1 MDAPSPLHTIRR
13 IWIIYKKEILTFVY
27 TPTIYVCFALFVFF
41 ANYLNFV
48 LGHFFQRNEASLASS
63 FFSWHPWLY
72 AFFAPAICMR
82 LWSEEYRQKTI
93 ELLFTMR
100 FKSWEIV
107 LGKFFSSW
115 SVLLVALLLTS
126 PIVIT
131 LYQLGP
137 PDTGALISGYLGS
150 ALLSGALLGI
160 SIAAA
165 SFSRN
170 QFISYILG
178 ACCCSL
184 ILVLGSVSNMDAF
197 IQMFSGLTW
206 NSDVLGTINFTAH
219 YKHFQRGVITLPG
232 IFYFIST
239 ATLGL
244 YCAQLLINNNKR

>member
-1 MDAPSPLHTIRR
+1 MNR
-13 IWIIYKKEILTFVY
+13 IGVIYKKELLTFFY

-72 AFFAPAICMR
+72 AFFAPAISMR
-82 LWSEEYRQKTI
+82 LLSEEYRQKTI

-100 FKSWEIV
+100 FQPWEIV
-107 LGKFFSSW
+107 LGKFLSSW
-115 SVLLVALLLTS
+115 TVLLVALLLTL
-126 PIVIT
+126 PLVFT
-131 LYQLGP
+131 VYHLGP
-137 PDTGALISGYLGS
+137 PDIGPLVSGYVGS
-150 ALLSGALLGI
+150 SLLSGALLGV

-184 ILVLGSVSNMDAF
+184 ILVFGSVANMDAF
-197 IQMFSGLTW
+197 IRLFSGISW
-206 NSDVLGTINFTAH
+206 VSEWFGSMNSTAH
-219 YKHFQRGVITLPG
+219 YKHFQRGVISFSG
-232 IFYFIST
+232 IVYFVST
-239 ATLGL
+239 GALGL
-244 YCAQLLINNNKR
+244 YVAQMLINNKRK